1 VMRDAL
7 PFFLDEIDPDR
18 AATDLSPAARE
29 VAAHLRERGASFLSD
44 IARAVRRLPAEVEEA
59 LWQLVSRGLVSGD
72 GVAGLRRLLQ
82 PSRHGDRRRARA
94 LAASHRLARMS
105 RSWSAPGLIGHGRP
119 LPVGRWALWQTG
131 GEPAGRDDR
140 VAAWARQLLR
150 RYGVVVRELLERER
164 GAPPWRALLDVYR
177 RWEAQGEIRGGRFV
191 AGTVGEQ
198 FALAEAVEALRAVRR
213 APEDTQP
220 VVIAGGD
227 PLNLVG
233 ILLPGERVTPAS
245 GMAIALRNGVPVE
258 TGPLG
263 ALLRHVRDI
272 EGLRGQPPQ
281 PMPSTG

>member
-1 VMRDAL
+1 MGSTVIVIAIVAL
-7 PFFLDEIDPDR
+7 LVLYIV
-18 AATDLSPAARE
+18 ATYN
-29 VAAHLRERGASFLSD
+29 
-44 IARAVRRLPAEVEEA
+44 RLV
-59 LWQLVSRGLVSGD
+59 VSRNRIDNAWSQVD
-72 GVAGLRRLLQ
+72 VQLRRRYDLVPNLVETVKGYA
-82 PSRHGDRRRARA
+82 SHERELFERVTEARARA
-94 LAASHRLARMS
+94 IA
-105 RSWSAPGLIGHGRP
+105 
-119 LPVGRWALWQTG
+119 
-131 GEPAGRDDR
+131 
-140 VAAWARQLLR
+140 
-150 RYGVVVRELLERER
+150 
-164 GAPPWRALLDVYR
+164 
-177 RWEAQGEIRGGRFV
+177 